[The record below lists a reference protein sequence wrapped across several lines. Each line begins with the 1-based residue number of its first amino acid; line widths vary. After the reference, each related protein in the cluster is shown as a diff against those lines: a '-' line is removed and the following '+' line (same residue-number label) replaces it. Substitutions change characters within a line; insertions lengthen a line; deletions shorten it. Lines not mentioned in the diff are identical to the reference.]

1 MVELVSVYE
10 ARRVDL
16 LQRLRKVEGQV
27 RGVQKMIGDGRACV
41 DVLTQLAAISEG
53 IKKVSMLVSEC
64 HVKGRVNEALSG
76 NGPDD
81 VADELVQVLF
91 KFTR

>member
-1 MVELVSVYE
+1 M
-10 ARRVDL
+10 
-16 LQRLRKVEGQV
+16 QRLRKVEGQV

-64 HVKGRVNEALSG
+64 HVKGRVNQALSG
-76 NGPDD
+76 DGADD
-81 VADELVQVLF
+81 VADELVQMLF

>member
-1 MVELVSVYE
+1 MSVYE

-27 RGVQKMIGDGRACV
+27 RGVQRMIGDGRACV

-53 IKKVSMLVSEC
+53 VKRVKMLVSEC

-76 NGPDD
+76 AGADG

-91 KFTR
+91 KFAR